1 MGLAGQCWIP
11 SFHPSGGFP
20 VEKFLHVFV
29 CSTYR
34 DLVSERNAVLDGLEW
49 LRTQFPAVTYFCPR
63 NILPLEVC
71 KEEIGRSDVL
81 VLILGHL
88 HGVIAPG
95 MEISHGEAEYLEGIA
110 RKKKVLVFLRDEK
123 VGIFPVHFER
133 DRNRAAQL
141 KAFKELLVQRHG
153 AKVFTDLQSLVTE
166 VNLGLSKLAADAGLE
181 AKPGSKTA
189 PMRVKGW
196 ETRKLP
202 MYAGTSQV
210 DFIPSAGEENPTR
223 TIPILQKALTTPF
236 RHRRSSGPHVG
247 RAVILTI
254 TVVVASALLLAF
266 FQKLPFSRVVSVPQG
281 STASLPGSEPAAG
294 DPAGEADGANPAGL
308 APAPVPAPKKE
319 GTLVMMEDPD
329 TVKTFIAKAQ
339 DGTPEEQM
347 RVARM
352 YEDGQDVK
360 KNDTTAFRWYK
371 KAADRGN
378 AEAEYKVALMY
389 RWGKGTV
396 KSSYQA
402 AKWFQSAA
410 DHGHAKAQ
418 VKLGQMYQAGKGVAK
433 NETMAFKLF
442 LKAADQKDPEAE
454 KILAELKED

>member
-1 MGLAGQCWIP
+1 
-11 SFHPSGGFP
+11 
-20 VEKFLHVFV
+20 
-29 CSTYR
+29 
-34 DLVSERNAVLDGLEW
+34 
-49 LRTQFPAVTYFCPR
+49 VTYFCPR

-95 MEISHGEAEYLEGIA
+95 METPHGEAEYLEGMA
-110 RKKKVLVFLRDEK
+110 LKKKILIFLRDEK

-133 DRNRAAQL
+133 DRQRAAQL
-141 KAFKELLVQRHG
+141 KAFKEMLIQRHG
-153 AKVFTDLQSLVTE
+153 AKIFTDLQSLVTE

-210 DFIPSAGEENPTR
+210 DFLPSAGEANPTR
-223 TIPILQKALTTPF
+223 TIPLLQKALTTPF
-236 RHRRSSGPHVG
+236 RHRKSSGPHVG

-254 TVVVASALLLAF
+254 TIVVASALLLAF
-266 FQKLPFSRVVSVPQG
+266 FQKLPFSRVVSLPQG
-281 STASLPGSEPAAG
+281 SSATLPGSLSAADDPAAEAAG
-294 DPAGEADGANPAGL
+294 AGSAGPARTP
-308 APAPVPAPKKE
+308 APAPKPE
-319 GTLVMMEDPD
+319 GALVMMEDPD
-329 TVKTFIAKAQ
+329 TVKTLIAKAQ

-352 YEDGQDVK
+352 YEEGEDVK
-360 KNDTTAFRWYK
+360 KNDTTAFRWFK
-371 KAADRGN
+371 KAAEQGN
-378 AEAEYKVALMY
+378 PDAEYKVAIMY

-402 AKWFQSAA
+402 AKWYQSAA

-418 VKLGQMYQAGKGVAK
+418 VKLGQMYQAGKGVPK

-442 LKAADQKDPEAE
+442 LKAADQKEPEAE

>member
-1 MGLAGQCWIP
+1 M
-11 SFHPSGGFP
+11 
-20 VEKFLHVFV
+20 
-29 CSTYR
+29 
-34 DLVSERNAVLDGLEW
+34 SERNAVLDGLEW
-49 LRTQFPAVTYFCPR
+49 LRTQFPALTYFCPR

-71 KEEIGRSDVL
+71 KEEIRRSDAL
-81 VLILGHL
+81 VLIMGHL

-95 MEISHGEAEYLEGIA
+95 MEIPHGEAEYLEGIA
-110 RKKKVLVFLRDEK
+110 HKKKILVFLRDEK

-133 DRNRAAQL
+133 DRHRASQL
-141 KAFKELLVQRHG
+141 KAFKEVLVQRHG
-153 AKVFTDLQSLVTE
+153 AKVFTDLVSLVTE
-166 VNLGLSKLAADAGLE
+166 VNLGLTKLAADAGLE

-189 PMRVKGW
+189 PMKVKGW

-202 MYAGTSQV
+202 MYAGTAQGVEFMPSGGV
-210 DFIPSAGEENPTR
+210 DTATR
-223 TIPILQKALTTPF
+223 TIPVLQKALTTPF
-236 RHRRSSGPHVG
+236 RHRKSSGPHVG
-247 RAVILTI
+247 RTVIL
-254 TVVVASALLLAF
+254 VVTGFLASVLLLAF
-266 FQKLPFSRVVSVPQG
+266 FQKLPFSRVITVPQG
-281 STASLPGSEPAAG
+281 SSASLPGSQPASHPAAG
-294 DPAGEADGANPAGL
+294 SADAGPGGQDPAAA
-308 APAPVPAPKKE
+308 APAPKRE
-319 GTLVMMEDPD
+319 GTLVMMEDTD

-339 DGTPEEQM
+339 NGTPEDQM

-352 YEDGQDVK
+352 YEDGQDMK

-371 KAADRGN
+371 KAAERGLP
-378 AEAEYKVALMY
+378 EAEYKLALMY

-410 DHGHAKAQ
+410 DHGHVKAQ
-418 VKLGQMYQAGKGVAK
+418 VKLGQMYQEGRGVPK